1 MLPRPSSVRL
11 RSAAVHGLVGV
22 LLVAVGAGA
31 VACENDSSS
40 GPTLAL
46 DAGNGGPYLPGSDA
60 GSPVD
65 AATSDAS
72 TPDAGDAGLTVSGN
86 VAIDMQSLGTNGFDY
101 QQGSYSLG
109 WTFVPQ
115 APIHVTAL
123 GFYDDKKDG
132 LTASHPVAIYDKTSQ
147 AMLTS
152 VTVSPTDALDG
163 YFRYAPLA
171 SPLTLAAGTAY
182 VIVALVG
189 DERYV
194 AFNSIDPTW
203 TVSSSITYSG
213 GAVNYENDE
222 ATTLFFPDTF
232 NSTNGDFGPN
242 FKFTTE

>member
-1 MLPRPSSVRL
+1 MLTRSSSVRL
-11 RSAAVHGLVGV
+11 RSVAVHGLVGV
-22 LLVAVGAGA
+22 LLAALGAAA

-40 GPTLAL
+40 LGPTLAL
-46 DAGNGGPYLPGSDA
+46 DASNGGPYLPGSDA

-65 AATSDAS
+65 AAAA
-72 TPDAGDAGLTVSGN
+72 TPDAGGDGGLTVSGN
-86 VAIDMQSLGTNGFDY
+86 VAIDLQSLGANGFDY

-109 WTFVPQ
+109 WTFVAQ
-115 APIHVTAL
+115 APIRVTAL

-147 AMLTS
+147 TMLAT

-171 SPLTLAAGTAY
+171 SPLTLTAGKAY
-182 VIVALVG
+182 VILALVG

-194 AFNSIDPTW
+194 AFNSLDPSW
-203 TVSSSITYSG
+203 TVNSTITYSG
-213 GAVNYENDE
+213 GAVNYANDE
-222 ATTLFFPDTF
+222 ATTLLYPDTF
-232 NSTNGDFGPN
+232 DGTSGDFGPN